1 METRKCSLLERQNER
16 TLDLTAEQLQFYRQ
30 NEKLVYYFLNKMM
43 ISKQQWEELE
53 QIGRI
58 GLIKAIKTFDISKKN
73 KFSTYAGYCIQ
84 NEIKMF
90 FRRNQKYQQEIS
102 FETVIKSDGST
113 ELTLLDVIKDEKNS
127 RLEEDF
133 FYTERLIKVITIL
146 MNEIPFSKSC
156 VIFLRAVGI
165 SQEEIGKILGTTQ
178 VTIGRRESKAK
189 KELRSRLAEEA
200 KQTRKF
206 IFQVTIQK
214 GKLQISFNPEI
225 VANTKQVLQQLTLKA
240 KENSININFKIYYSN
255 RRAMLQFPLEEESFL
270 LLALLLQIIEESKK

>member
-53 QIGRI
+53 
-58 GLIKAIKTFDISKKN
+58 
-73 KFSTYAGYCIQ
+73 
-84 NEIKMF
+84 
-90 FRRNQKYQQEIS
+90 
-102 FETVIKSDGST
+102 
-113 ELTLLDVIKDEKNS
+113 
-127 RLEEDF
+127 
-133 FYTERLIKVITIL
+133 
-146 MNEIPFSKSC
+146 
-156 VIFLRAVGI
+156 
-165 SQEEIGKILGTTQ
+165 EIGKILGTSQ
-178 VTIGRRESKAK
+178 ATIARGESKAK

-214 GKLQISFNPEI
+214 GKLQISFNPEAI
-225 VANTKQVLQQLTLKA
+225 ANTKQVLQQLTLKA

-255 RRAMLQFPLEEESFL
+255 RRAMLQFPLEQESFL